1 MWETWKGNL
10 CVLQIVLLLPVAQM
24 VIILILL
31 LVVEIE
37 QFPRLNVAYLKKE
50 PLNKRIPQFADY
62 VRLLEMFKM
71 VHKLTHSVGIE

>member
-1 MWETWKGNL
+1 MFYGKTSPTRLSMWEIWKSNL

-50 PLNKRIPQFADY
+50 PLNKRLPQLADY
-62 VRLLEMFKM
+62 LSDF
-71 VHKLTHSVGIE
+71 

>member
-1 MWETWKGNL
+1 MFYGKTSPTRLSMWEIWKSNL

-24 VIILILL
+24 VIVLILL
-31 LVVEIE
+31 LVVLEIE

-62 VRLLEMFKM
+62 LSDF
-71 VHKLTHSVGIE
+71 

>member
-1 MWETWKGNL
+1 MFYGKTSPTRLSMWEIWKSNL

-50 PLNKRIPQFADY
+50 PRNKRLPQLADY
-62 VRLLEMFKM
+62 LSDF
-71 VHKLTHSVGIE
+71 